1 MGDSKNTT
9 MSGIN
14 DSLAE
19 DFSSSNDQEEPHKT
33 VTITKISL
41 PSASEQNDRRAVR
54 CRSRRVR
61 PRKLLPYK
69 EGINIAIHGPKFDTI
84 EPDID
89 SFVSSCFPGVALPP
103 TQMLP
108 TMKDWP
114 PRRENLIRKRSL
126 PSMAFLS
133 TATLAGAE
141 KKRKREEQARQKL
154 MAAEAAKKIIN
165 STVQLPD
172 VDVGMMVKENV
183 EKGEGDI
190 KLTGSKDATHENIC
204 IPRDNGKMD
213 TINRENY
220 QDAEKES
227 KEPTI
232 MTIETVE
239 GTSNVL
245 MPPLLIEFLNSL
257 KKHKC

>member
-1 MGDSKNTT
+1 MT
-9 MSGIN
+9 MSGVN
-14 DSLAE
+14 DHLTE
-19 DFSSSNDQEEPHKT
+19 DFNSSNDQEGPHKT
-33 VTITKISL
+33 VTITRIAP

-54 CRSRRVR
+54 CRSRRER

-69 EGINIAIHGPKFDTI
+69 QGGINIAIHGPRFHTI

-103 TQMLP
+103 PQTLP
-108 TMKDWP
+108 TMNDWP
-114 PRRENLIRKRSL
+114 LRRANLIRKRSL
-126 PSMAFLS
+126 PSMSFLS

-154 MAAEAAKKIIN
+154 MAEEAAKKIVN
-165 STVQLPD
+165 STMQLPD
-172 VDVGMMVKENV
+172 VDVGMMGEESVK
-183 EKGEGDI
+183 KGEGDL
-190 KLTGSKDATHENIC
+190 KFSWSKDAKHENTA
-204 IPRDNGKMD
+204 IPTEDGKVDPNPREDSRDAGK
-213 TINRENY
+213 
-220 QDAEKES
+220 QS

-232 MTIETVE
+232 STIETVE

-245 MPPLLIEFLNSL
+245 MPPLLIQFLNSL